1 MQKSKWAHAA
11 LGLVAVST
19 TACVGGQTGSSTPPG
34 DTKSAS
40 GAGAGAPPP
49 AGKLMAWD
57 GETKANGK
65 SWASC
70 SKKDA
75 CQTTLEVDPK
85 AGRNGAGLKFHAEGP
100 DWIGFGW
107 NWHGWW
113 PDTAGDNISAYKN
126 LSFWIKVEGKSAAE
140 APDPNS
146 VQVWL
151 SCSCKGKKDDER
163 SSNQV
168 KVAEHSKDFQD
179 GQWHEV
185 VIPLAQFYKDKG
197 ANFDKTLAWEFD
209 LGTWSQEPRNFNI
222 YVDEIGFDNR

>member
-1 MQKSKWAHAA
+1 MDNGKWALPA
-11 LGLVAVST
+11 LGLFLATS
-19 TACVGGQTGSSTPPG
+19 ACIGGPASGTNAPAGGSATNASG
-34 DTKSAS
+34 GSAS
-40 GAGAGAPPP
+40 PPP
-49 AGKLMAWD
+49 AGKLMVWD
-57 GETKANGK
+57 GDTKAAGK

-70 SKKDA
+70 SKKDG
-75 CQTTLEVDPK
+75 CQTTAELDPK
-85 AGRNGAGLKFHAEGP
+85 AGHSGGGIKFHAEGP

-107 NWHGWW
+107 NWYGWY
-113 PDTAGDNISAYKN
+113 PDTAGDNVGSYKN
-126 LSFWIKVEGKSAAE
+126 MSFWIKVEAKSPAE

-146 VQVWL
+146 VAVWM

-185 VIPLAQFYKDKG
+185 VLPMAEFYKDKG
-197 ANFDKTLAWEFD
+197 ANFDKSLAWEFD